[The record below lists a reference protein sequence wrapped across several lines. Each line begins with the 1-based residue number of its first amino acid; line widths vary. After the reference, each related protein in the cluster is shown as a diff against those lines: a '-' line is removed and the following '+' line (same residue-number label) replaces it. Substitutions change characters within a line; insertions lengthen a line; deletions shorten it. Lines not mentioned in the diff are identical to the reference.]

1 MIAAIP
7 APAKEKKRPGT
18 HGGDCFGLG
27 LGGGCRLCR
36 LERLFG
42 MRRDDIRSPG
52 QGALG
57 GGAVDT

>member
-42 MRRDDIRSPG
+42 MKRDDIRSPG
-52 QGALG
+52 HGA
-57 GGAVDT
+57 